1 MGRDGQGQK
10 LGLIALN
17 PETPRMLLPSR
28 GESFQA
34 LLHLK
39 DLSLHSHFTN
49 NDAKS
54 QSLTAPLGLKGT
66 KFDLKEIGLWIN
78 KNHHRN

>member
-1 MGRDGQGQK
+1 
-10 LGLIALN
+10 
-17 PETPRMLLPSR
+17 MLLSSR

-39 DLSLHSHFTN
+39 DLILHSHFTN

-54 QSLTAPLGLKGT
+54 QSLTAPLGLKAT
-66 KFDLKEIGLWIN
+66 KFDLKEIGL
-78 KNHHRN
+78 